1 MAVKIRLR
9 VQGKRNRS
17 FYRIIVTDSRAPRDG
32 KYLEML
38 GWYNPFEEVKKAE
51 INLER
56 LKHWISVGAQMSDK
70 VCSLVKKFQPT
81 ALKGESKAA

>member
-9 VQGKRNRS
+9 VHGKRNRS
-17 FYRIIVTDSRAPRDG
+17 FYRIVVTDSRSPRDG

-38 GWYNPFEEVKKAE
+38 GWYNPYEEDKKAE

-56 LKHWISVGAQMSDK
+56 LKHWIAVGAQMSDK
-70 VCSLVKKFQPT
+70 VNSLVKKFQPN
-81 ALKGESKAA
+81 ALRETKAA